1 MINEG
6 ISSPVLSVLQYFVA
20 LAVVVLLAYLVLNKG
35 LGSFLKRQ
43 RANGRIKIKERLAL
57 SQKQALVVVE
67 IDGREMLLGTS
78 DLGIQLISRLTKD
91 E

>member
-1 MINEG
+1 M
-6 ISSPVLSVLQYFVA
+6 LQYFVA